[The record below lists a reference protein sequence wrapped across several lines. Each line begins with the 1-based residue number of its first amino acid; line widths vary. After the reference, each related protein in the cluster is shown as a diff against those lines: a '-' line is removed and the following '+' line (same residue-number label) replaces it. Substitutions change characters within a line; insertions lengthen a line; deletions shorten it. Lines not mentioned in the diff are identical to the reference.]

1 MKIHH
6 AVAGALHF
14 RAASGKSSME
24 WSRVTCGRCLAG
36 APLSVRMAWRA
47 GKHPAPIVTR
57 GRRRRKP
64 EVVAIEDRGFFGHVM
79 DELRFH
85 AEGC

>member
-24 WSRVTCGRCLAG
+24 WSRINCGRCLASS
-36 APLSVRMAWRA
+36 PLAIRMGWRA
-47 GKHPAPIVTR
+47 GEHPAPIVVR
-57 GRRRRKP
+57 GRRRRQP
-64 EVVAIEDRGFFGHVM
+64 VVVVS
-79 DELRFH
+79 
-85 AEGC
+85 